1 MLWNIKGLSLQTIG
15 NIKESIQCFL
25 TAINI
30 NSANVAARN
39 NLGNSYKYANQY
51 NLAQECF
58 DECIKRDPNYTA
70 SIVNLANL
78 KVIIN
83 DYEGAIKLY
92 KNVLKNN
99 ENIES
104 VYINLAQAYQST
116 KDFKKSLDNYLEP
129 FKTLSSEERKGWVAG
144 LGHGVLPKTPE
155 DNVKYYVDRVR
166 EVFSK

>member
-1 MLWNIKGLSLQTIG
+1 MFRRMHK
-15 NIKESIQCFL
+15 K
-25 TAINI
+25 
-30 NSANVAARN
+30 
-39 NLGNSYKYANQY
+39 
-51 NLAQECF
+51 
-58 DECIKRDPNYTA
+58 DPNYTA

-116 KDFKKSLDNYLEP
+116 KDFKKSLEIINQGN
-129 FKTLSSEERKGWVAG
+129 RKI
-144 LGHGVLPKTPE
+144 
-155 DNVKYYVDRVR
+155 
-166 EVFSK
+166 S